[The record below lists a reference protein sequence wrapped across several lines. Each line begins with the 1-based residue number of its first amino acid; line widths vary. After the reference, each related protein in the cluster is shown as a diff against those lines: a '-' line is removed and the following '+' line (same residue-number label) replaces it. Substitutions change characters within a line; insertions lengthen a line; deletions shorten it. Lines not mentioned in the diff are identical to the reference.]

1 MSADNIGG
9 TCKYITFSDGPKKKK
24 GKYLP
29 FPKKNVRSLANLQKA
44 LTFVLRHR

>member
-1 MSADNIGG
+1 MSADNTGG
-9 TCKYITFSDGPKKKK
+9 TCKYITIQTGQRRKKEEH
-24 GKYLP
+24 LP